1 MSEGSEAAG
10 DTGGGSGGG
19 LGCGGSYQK
28 PVDLTGAKVAS
39 RARLLAPLV
48 MEEGDCSDSD
58 EAAD

>member
-1 MSEGSEAAG
+1 MVDLWTDGA
-10 DTGGGSGGG
+10 TGGGSGGG

-28 PVDLTGAKVAS
+28 PLDSTGAKAAS

-58 EAAD
+58 EAADG